1 MVSYLITD
9 THFGYRQASPS
20 FFESQMKFMKTFL
33 KLLKK
38 KPGRVFHLGDVFH
51 SREFVPVKIGEEV
64 RKLFN
69 EIEKVATEFYI
80 ISGNHD
86 IYSPVSDDYTS
97 IEMVL
102 DQPVIVREVVEL
114 DDCILVPWSKTG
126 EIEGLYSKG
135 KPILT
140 HTDLLSMNMPKV
152 PVISGHLHQR
162 FFEGN
167 KINLGSCF
175 AFNFGDG
182 QASCSADGLASRSA
196 DSPGKYIYTTEDFK
210 TFTSI
215 ENTDSIRFLRVTPD
229 TLDQARPGDELEL
242 YIQRSELTKS
252 VEDYIKSLPNKI
264 KIIYVQ
270 EQVTFSSCHC
280 DIYSIIDGC
289 IPDHL
294 KTIYDETKEITK
306 SSLHR

>member
-69 EIEKVATEFYI
+69 EIEKYSTEFYI

-126 EIEGLYSKG
+126 EIEMLYGKG

-182 QASCSADGLASRSA
+182 QASCSADGLASRFA

-242 YIQRSELTKS
+242 YIQRSELTKT

>member
-69 EIEKVATEFYI
+69 EIEKYSTEFYI

-126 EIEGLYSKG
+126 EIEMLYGKG

-182 QASCSADGLASRSA
+182 QASCSADGLASRFA

>member
-20 FFESQMKFMKTFL
+20 FFESQMKFMNTFL
-33 KLLKK
+33 KMLKK

-126 EIEGLYSKG
+126 EIESLYGKG

-140 HTDLLSMNMPKV
+140 HTDLVAMDMPKV

-175 AFNFGDG
+175 AFNFGD
-182 QASCSADGLASRSA
+182 
-196 DSPGKYIYTTEDFK
+196 SPDKYIYTTENFK
-210 TFTSI
+210 IFSSI
-215 ENTDSIRFLRVTPD
+215 ANTDSIRFLRVTPE

-242 YIQRSELTKS
+242 YIRRSDLTKS
-252 VEDYIKSLPNKI
+252 VEDYIKSLPNKVR
-264 KIIYVQ
+264 IIYVQ

-289 IPDHL
+289 IPDYL
-294 KTIYDETKEITK
+294 RTIYDETKEITK
-306 SSLHR
+306 SSLHW

>member
-20 FFESQMKFMKTFL
+20 FFESQMKFMRTFL

-140 HTDLLSMNMPKV
+140 HADLLSMNMPKV

-182 QASCSADGLASRSA
+182 QASCSADGLASRFA

-215 ENTDSIRFLRVTPD
+215 ENTDSIRFLRVTLAD
-229 TLDQARPGDELEL
+229 LDQARPGDELEL

>member
-33 KLLKK
+33 KMLKK
-38 KPGRVFHLGDVFH
+38 RPGRVFHLGDVFH

-126 EIEGLYSKG
+126 EIESLYSKG

-140 HTDLLSMNMPKV
+140 HTDLIAMDMPKV

-175 AFNFGDG
+175 AFNFGD
-182 QASCSADGLASRSA
+182 
-196 DSPGKYIYTTEDFK
+196 SPDKYIYTTEDFK

-215 ENTDSIRFLRVTPD
+215 ENTDSIRFLRVTPE
-229 TLDQARPGDELEL
+229 TLDQVRPEDELEL
-242 YIQRSELTKS
+242 YIRRSDLTKS
-252 VEDYIKSLPNKI
+252 VEDYIKSLPNKVR
-264 KIIYVQ
+264 IIYVQ

-294 KTIYDETKEITK
+294 RTIYDETKEITK

>member
-20 FFESQMKFMKTFL
+20 FFESQMKFMRTFL

-64 RKLFN
+64 RELFN

-126 EIEGLYSKG
+126 EIETLYGKG

-140 HTDLLSMNMPKV
+140 HADLLSMNMPKV

-182 QASCSADGLASRSA
+182 QASCSADGLASRFA

-215 ENTDSIRFLRVTPD
+215 ENTDSIRFLRVTLAD
-229 TLDQARPGDELEL
+229 LDQARPGDELEL

>member
-69 EIEKVATEFYI
+69 EIEKYATEFYI

-182 QASCSADGLASRSA
+182 QASCSADGLASRFA

-215 ENTDSIRFLRVTPD
+215 ENTDSIRFLRVT
-229 TLDQARPGDELEL
+229 LEALNQARPGDELEL

>member
-20 FFESQMKFMKTFL
+20 FFESQMKFMRTFL

-182 QASCSADGLASRSA
+182 QASREA

>member
-33 KLLKK
+33 KMLKK

-114 DDCILVPWSKTG
+114 DDCILVPWSKTN
-126 EIEGLYSKG
+126 EIESLYSKG

-140 HTDLLSMNMPKV
+140 HTDLIAMDMPKV

-175 AFNFGDG
+175 AFNFGDSG
-182 QASCSADGLASRSA
+182 D
-196 DSPGKYIYTTEDFK
+196 KYIYRTEDFK

-215 ENTDSIRFLRVTPD
+215 ENTDSIRFLRVT
-229 TLDQARPGDELEL
+229 LDDLEKARPGDELEL
-242 YIQRSELTKS
+242 YIRRSDLTKT
-252 VEDYIKSLPNKI
+252 VEDYIKSLPNKVR
-264 KIIYVQ
+264 IIYVQ

-294 KTIYDETKEITK
+294 RTIYDETKEITK
-306 SSLHR
+306 GSLHR

>member
-182 QASCSADGLASRSA
+182 QASCSADGPASRSA

-215 ENTDSIRFLRVTPD
+215 ENTDSIRFLRVTLAD
-229 TLDQARPGDELEL
+229 LDQARPGDELEL
-242 YIQRSELTKS
+242 YIQRSELTKT

>member
-33 KLLKK
+33 KMLKK
-38 KPGRVFHLGDVFH
+38 RPGRVFHLGDVFH

-102 DQPVIVREVVEL
+102 DQPVIVREVAEL

-140 HTDLLSMNMPKV
+140 HTDLIAMDMPKV

-175 AFNFGDG
+175 AFNFGD
-182 QASCSADGLASRSA
+182 
-196 DSPGKYIYTTEDFK
+196 SPDKYIYTTEDF
-210 TFTSI
+210 TNFHAI
-215 ENTDSIRFLRVTPD
+215 PNEDSIRFLRVTLD

-242 YIQRSELTKS
+242 HIRRSDLTKS
-252 VEDYIKSLPNKI
+252 VEDYIKSLPNKVR
-264 KIIYVQ
+264 IIYVQ
-270 EQVTFSSCHC
+270 EQVTFSSCHW

-294 KTIYDETKEITK
+294 RTIYDETKEITK

>member
-182 QASCSADGLASRSA
+182 QASCSADGLASRFV

-229 TLDQARPGDELEL
+229 TLNQARPGDELEL

>member
-20 FFESQMKFMKTFL
+20 FFESQMKFMRTFL

-182 QASCSADGLASRSA
+182 QASCSADGLASRFA
-196 DSPGKYIYTTEDFK
+196 DSSGKYIYTTEDFK

>member
-33 KLLKK
+33 KMLKK
-38 KPGRVFHLGDVFH
+38 RPGRVFHLGDVFH

-114 DDCILVPWSKTG
+114 DDCILVPWSKTS
-126 EIEGLYSKG
+126 EIESLYSKG

-140 HTDLLSMNMPKV
+140 HTDLIAMDMPKV

-175 AFNFGDG
+175 AFNFGD
-182 QASCSADGLASRSA
+182 
-196 DSPGKYIYTTEDFK
+196 SPDKYIYTTEDFLH
-210 TFTSI
+210 FDSI
-215 ENTDSIRFLRVTPD
+215 ENTDSIRFLRVTLD
-229 TLDQARPGDELEL
+229 DLDQARPGDELEL
-242 YIQRSELTKS
+242 YIRRSDLTKP
-252 VEDYIKSLPNKI
+252 VEDYIKSLPDKVR
-264 KIIYVQ
+264 IIYVQ
-270 EQVTFSSCHC
+270 EQVTFSGCHC
-280 DIYSIIDGC
+280 DIYSIIDEC

-294 KTIYDETKEITK
+294 RTIYDETKEITK

>member
-33 KLLKK
+33 KMLKK

-51 SREFVPVKIGEEV
+51 SREFVPVRIGEEV

-126 EIEGLYSKG
+126 EIESLYGKG

-140 HTDLLSMNMPKV
+140 HTDLIAMDMPNV

-175 AFNFGDG
+175 AFNFGDSG
-182 QASCSADGLASRSA
+182 D
-196 DSPGKYIYTTEDFK
+196 KYIYTTEDFN

-215 ENTDSIRFLRVTPD
+215 ENTDSIRFLRVTLE
-229 TLDQARPGDELEL
+229 TLDRARPGDELEL
-242 YIQRSELTKS
+242 YIRRSDLTKS
-252 VEDYIKSLPNKI
+252 VEDYIKSLPNKVR
-264 KIIYVQ
+264 IIYVH

-294 KTIYDETKEITK
+294 RTIYDETKEITK

>member
-33 KLLKK
+33 KMLKK
-38 KPGRVFHLGDVFH
+38 RPGRVFHLGDVFH

-114 DDCILVPWSKTG
+114 DDCILVPWSKTK
-126 EIEGLYSKG
+126 EIESLYGKG

-140 HTDLLSMNMPKV
+140 HTDLIAMDMPKV

-175 AFNFGDG
+175 AFNFGD
-182 QASCSADGLASRSA
+182 
-196 DSPGKYIYTTEDFK
+196 SPDKYIYTTEDFLH
-210 TFTSI
+210 FDSI
-215 ENTDSIRFLRVTPD
+215 ENTDSIRFLRVTLD
-229 TLDQARPGDELEL
+229 GTAAIAETLDQARPGDELEL
-242 YIQRSELTKS
+242 YIRRSDLTKS
-252 VEDYIKSLPNKI
+252 VEDYIKSLPNKVR
-264 KIIYVQ
+264 IIYVQ

-294 KTIYDETKEITK
+294 RTIYDETKEITK

>member
-33 KLLKK
+33 KMLKK
-38 KPGRVFHLGDVFH
+38 RPGRVFHLGDVFH

-114 DDCILVPWSKTG
+114 DDCILVPWSKTK
-126 EIEGLYSKG
+126 EIESLYSKG

-140 HTDLLSMNMPKV
+140 HTDLIAMDMPKV

-175 AFNFGDG
+175 AFNFGDSG
-182 QASCSADGLASRSA
+182 D
-196 DSPGKYIYTTEDFK
+196 KYIYHTEDFK

-215 ENTDSIRFLRVTPD
+215 ENTDSIRFLRVTPE

-242 YIQRSELTKS
+242 YIRRSDLTKS
-252 VEDYIKSLPNKI
+252 VEDYIKSLPNKVR
-264 KIIYVQ
+264 IIYVQ

-294 KTIYDETKEITK
+294 RTIYDETKEITK

>member
-33 KLLKK
+33 KMLKK

-126 EIEGLYSKG
+126 EIESLYGKG

-140 HTDLLSMNMPKV
+140 HTDLVAMDMPKV
-152 PVISGHLHQR
+152 PVISGHLHQW

-175 AFNFGDG
+175 AFNFGD
-182 QASCSADGLASRSA
+182 
-196 DSPGKYIYTTEDFK
+196 SPDKYIYTTENFK
-210 TFTSI
+210 IFSSI
-215 ENTDSIRFLRVTPD
+215 ANTDSIRFLRVTPE

-242 YIQRSELTKS
+242 YIRRSDLTKS
-252 VEDYIKSLPNKI
+252 VEDYIKSLPNKVR
-264 KIIYVQ
+264 IIYVQ

>member
-33 KLLKK
+33 KMLKK
-38 KPGRVFHLGDVFH
+38 RPGRVFHLGDVFH

-126 EIEGLYSKG
+126 EIEGLYGKG

-140 HTDLLSMNMPKV
+140 HTDLIAMDMPNV

-182 QASCSADGLASRSA
+182 QASCSAD
-196 DSPGKYIYTTEDFK
+196 SPGKYIYTTEDFK

-215 ENTDSIRFLRVTPD
+215 ENTDSIRFLRVTLEN
-229 TLDQARPGDELEL
+229 LDQARPGDELEL
-242 YIQRSELTKS
+242 YIRRSDLTKS
-252 VEDYIKSLPNKI
+252 VEDYIKSLPNKVR
-264 KIIYVQ
+264 IIYVQ

-294 KTIYDETKEITK
+294 RTIYDETKEITK

>member
-69 EIEKVATEFYI
+69 EIEKYSTEFYI

-182 QASCSADGLASRSA
+182 QASCST

-270 EQVTFSSCHC
+270 EQVTFSSCDC

-294 KTIYDETKEITK
+294 RTIYDETKEITK

>member
-69 EIEKVATEFYI
+69 EIEKYSTEFYI

-182 QASCSADGLASRSA
+182 QASCSAD
-196 DSPGKYIYTTEDFK
+196 SPGKYIYTTEDFK

-215 ENTDSIRFLRVTPD
+215 ENTDSIRFLRVTLE
-229 TLDQARPGDELEL
+229 TLNQARPGDELEL

-294 KTIYDETKEITK
+294 RTIYDETKEITK

>member
-51 SREFVPVKIGEEV
+51 SREFVPVRIGEEV

-182 QASCSADGLASRSA
+182 QASCFA

-215 ENTDSIRFLRVTPD
+215 ENTDSIRFLRVTLE
-229 TLDQARPGDELEL
+229 TLNQARPGDELEL

>member
-33 KLLKK
+33 KILKK

-114 DDCILVPWSKTG
+114 DDCILVPWSKTS
-126 EIEGLYSKG
+126 EIESLYSKG

-140 HTDLLSMNMPKV
+140 HADLIAMDMPKV

-175 AFNFGDG
+175 AFNFGD
-182 QASCSADGLASRSA
+182 
-196 DSPGKYIYTTEDFK
+196 SPDKYIYTTENFK
-210 TFTSI
+210 IFSSI
-215 ENTDSIRFLRVTPD
+215 ANTDSIRFLRVTPE

-242 YIQRSELTKS
+242 YIRRSDLTKS
-252 VEDYIKSLPNKI
+252 VEDYIKSLPNKVR
-264 KIIYVQ
+264 IIYVQ

-294 KTIYDETKEITK
+294 RTIYDETKEITK